1 MRRNIIRYAGV
12 ILMLFLFK
20 ATHAQNLVVNAF
32 IPPGALIQKEQL
44 WNVIISNPGTS
55 ARSCQLSLTIL
66 NKANGSRMLTAL
78 TNMIVVPGG
87 TRQIQVADVMPVV
100 YNSLNEH
107 VQLGGAGFLPVG
119 LYQVCYEA
127 VGDKGMSYGSSC
139 VDVQV
144 DVLAPPQLIFPEN
157 KSEVKE
163 QYPVFNWIPPAPLTL
178 VPKLA
183 YEYKLVKVNK
193 NQTGADAI
201 RDNVPV
207 YRAGKLPNPAFNYPA
222 SATALEKQQ
231 VYAWQIT
238 AQTTGADIKSD
249 VWTFSITDK
258 EETKLRSVDGTAYTK
273 LAIKN
278 EQVSYTVVSKTLKFS
293 WNNESL
299 DSLFQIR
306 VLDVTGGNHIPV
318 SIKEKAV
325 PVFSPGNNLVDMDL
339 PQAGDFIQKHM
350 YEFCLTDKQGQE
362 WKMLFEYNKKKK

>member
-1 MRRNIIRYAGV
+1 MRRNIICFAGV
-12 ILMLFLFK
+12 ILMLILFK

-66 NKANGSRMLTAL
+66 NKTNGSRMLTAL

-87 TRQIQVADVMPVV
+87 TRQVQVADVMPVV
-100 YNSLNEH
+100 YNALNEH
-107 VQLGGAGFLPVG
+107 VHLSGHGLLPVG

-127 VGDKGMSYGSSC
+127 IGDKGMSYGSSC

-157 KSEVKE
+157 KSELKE
-163 QYPVFNWIPPAPLTL
+163 QYPVFNWIPPVPLTL
-178 VPKLA
+178 APNCV
-183 YEYKLVKVNK
+183 YEYKIVKVNK

-207 YRAGKLPNPAFNYPA
+207 YRAGKLPNTAFNYPA
-222 SATALEKQQ
+222 SATALEKLQL
-231 VYAWQIT
+231 YAWQIT
-238 AQTTGADIKSD
+238 AQTAGADIRSD
-249 VWTFSITDK
+249 VWTFSITGN
-258 EETKLRSVDGTAYTK
+258 EETKQRPVDGAAYTK
-273 LAIKN
+273 LAMKN
-278 EQVSYTVVSKTLKFS
+278 SQVSYSVVPQTLKFS

-299 DSLFQIR
+299 DSLFQIK

-325 PVFSPGNNLVDMDL
+325 PVFSPGINLVDLDL
-339 PQAGDFIQKHM
+339 PQAGDFIKNHM
-350 YEFCLTDKQGQE
+350 YELCLTDKQGQE
-362 WKMLFEYNKKKK
+362 WKMLFEYKGKNK